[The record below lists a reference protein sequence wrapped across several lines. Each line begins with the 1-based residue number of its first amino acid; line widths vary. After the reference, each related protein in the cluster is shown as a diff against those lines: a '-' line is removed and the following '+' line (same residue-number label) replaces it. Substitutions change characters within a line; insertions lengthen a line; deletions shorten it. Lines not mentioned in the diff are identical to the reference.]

1 MHAERNK
8 RAAILTADGEA
19 QAAILQVGGTQKGLV
34 LSSQGERQAAI
45 LNARALLTL
54 QEAQAGAVRMV
65 MGAVND
71 SGAPDATI
79 QLQYMQMLPKLAEN
93 PANKVIVVPAGL
105 AGLATSL
112 SQFVQGATGDA
123 THVDRG

>member
-1 MHAERNK
+1 M
-8 RAAILTADGEA
+8 
-19 QAAILQVGGTQKGLV
+19 

-54 QEAQAGAVRMV
+54 REAQAGAVRMV